1 MISNSS
7 DRNLYFDPVSGC
19 MRFDVDFD
27 IPSHI
32 PKAISWPM
40 DAQRE
45 NKHYGFKN
53 LTLALTM
60 RCNMACDYCWQYRSD
75 IPDMDK
81 ATISKWLD
89 FFLDPVNNQPNKILY
104 YGGEPLLRMDLIQFA
119 ASQMRKLCAERG
131 MAPVKQHIFTNGT
144 LLTDA
149 NLDILQTENVFLILS
164 VDGAPQLNRLHRHL
178 AGGEAVDDLIAAGI
192 RRMHARTMK
201 FGVCCTLSKADFDAE
216 QSIAYILREIRP
228 NSIELNLRHD
238 AAFCK
243 EAERYSGQLLPSF
256 WNAWNMIA
264 NSAAT
269 NIDLCKRV
277 SAIANRIPLQNSSSG
292 SKNKLAVMPN
302 GMISSFNGAVSFPE
316 LQIQPEGEWIEAFR
330 SRWSRNILTN
340 DKCRQCRTAYI
351 CGQGSAFSSYLQ
363 HGDFQHTPA
372 LHCEYCHTML
382 EYILTKTSRE
392 LLKQRE
398 IPYGYTVTKEDMMD
412 VFPKLFEPY
421 EAKPVS
427 E

>member
-7 DRNLYFDPVSGC
+7 DRNLYFDPVSGY

-27 IPSHI
+27 IPSNI
-32 PKAISWPM
+32 PEAISWPM

-45 NKHYGFKN
+45 NKRYGFKN

-60 RCNMACDYCWQYRSD
+60 RCNMACEYCWQYRSD

-164 VDGAPQLNRLHRHL
+164 VDGAPQLNRLYRHL

-192 RRMHARTMK
+192 QRMHARNMK

-243 EAERYSGQLLPSF
+243 EAERYSGQL
-256 WNAWNMIA
+256 
-264 NSAAT
+264 
-269 NIDLCKRV
+269 R
-277 SAIANRIPLQNSSSG
+277 SG
-292 SKNKLAVMPN
+292 AGQSGNT
-302 GMISSFNGAVSFPE
+302 
-316 LQIQPEGEWIEAFR
+316 R
-330 SRWSRNILTN
+330 SCSPF
-340 DKCRQCRTAYI
+340 
-351 CGQGSAFSSYLQ
+351 FSVYFKST
-363 HGDFQHTPA
+363 DV
-372 LHCEYCHTML
+372 LHFF
-382 EYILTKTSRE
+382 
-392 LLKQRE
+392 
-398 IPYGYTVTKEDMMD
+398 YTVAMASEPQVVFCVDEPVYAAGCSLPMGKHRTKAY
-412 VFPKLFEPY
+412 VWSICR
-421 EAKPVS
+421 AS
-427 E
+427 A